1 MITKRQKLVL
11 EAVILDYVQTCEP
24 VGSRTVAR
32 KYMPQVSSATIRNE
46 MSDLEELGY
55 LSQPHVSAGR
65 VPSDNAYRLYVDHLI
80 REGLIDTTPRE
91 DTQRALSSRMHQME
105 DVVHAMAQALSDWT
119 HYTTVIMTPRQR
131 DLRVSTLQLIPLRPG
146 AALLVIVTD
155 SGIIRDAVVH
165 VARDLDAD
173 KLYAI
178 SRVLADKLSGKS
190 LGEVQDI
197 LHSFSQFIEGNPKVL
212 HGIADLAR
220 QIQKQASNDTLIIC
234 GSENIL
240 YHPEYA
246 DVQKARRFLKVLE
259 DEDKLIRLMRHSSS
273 EGLGAFIGSEI
284 GIADLEGC
292 SIVTAAYQAGKG
304 SRGTVSIIGPTRMN
318 YQQVL
323 QSLSSTADMLSR
335 MLRRTT

>member
-55 LSQPHVSAGR
+55 LTQPHVSAGR

-80 REGLIDTTPRE
+80 REGLIDTSPRE
-91 DTQRALSSRMHQME
+91 DTQKALSSRMHQMD
-105 DVVHAMAQALSDWT
+105 DVVYAMGQALSDWT
-119 HYTTVIMTPRQR
+119 HYTTVIMKPRQS
-131 DLRVSTLQLIPLRPG
+131 DLKVSTLQLIPLRPG

-165 VARDLDAD
+165 VAQDLDAD

-178 SRVLADKLSGKS
+178 SRLLAQRLSGKS
-190 LGEVQDI
+190 LEEVQSI
-197 LHSFSQFIEGNPKVL
+197 LHSFSQYVEGDPKVL
-212 HGIADLAR
+212 NGIADLAR
-220 QIQKQASNDTLIIC
+220 QIQKQSSSDNLIIC

-259 DEDKLIRLMRHSSS
+259 DKDKLIRLMRHCSS
-273 EGLGAFIGSEI
+273 EGLGAYIGSEI
-284 GIADLEGC
+284 GIADMNDC
-292 SIVTAAYQAGKG
+292 SIVTAAYQAGKN